1 METIVKTIS
10 SEDAKNRFFSNNMPY
25 ISSNDL
31 TKKDDGKCW
40 GNYPMD
46 VKITSGDTYHMYDIK
61 DNLPLVNNNGEYIF
75 RYYNI
80 KDLRIWLENFIKE
93 CTFYKKAYRGG
104 SYRWYQVDGDFYSGD
119 TLDIYTML
127 GDDISANVC
136 DVVCVNSNADIFNNI
151 FRLSGDTTRYELFFI
166 EFVDDIF
173 SNSKTY
179 EYSIPYF
186 NLPVYIDSIG
196 KTIGDMVTD
205 EQEWTP
211 GKKYFIGDIVT
222 YNNTYYIL
230 KKGENFIKYELNGEL
245 YKIVSNEY
253 YKHGRS
259 NDSEVYY
266 FIEDSGQ
273 EFNPYDD
280 FSTDK
285 IIISHSLIND
295 SFSMFLI
302 YYIGEY
308 DDETEKMSFDN
319 DSKKHWSLLTKTGVI
334 ETETGVIETETNN
347 NIVIPSKLNEFVSV
361 RRSYLDP
368 IDPNDDSKLLP
379 YVLNNDEIILPG
391 CETYIPYILGYTNY
405 TVKDGVICVD
415 LLNEVTFLINVDD
428 VSGITKTINDT
439 LYTNGR
445 VFLNQDI
452 TTEYKWI
459 KFTYYIGCNIVNDK
473 QDLSTGIKYTE
484 TTGIKYTE
492 TRSIDIYNETISYD
506 GRNISVKGCTIGS
519 STFESSNYNI
529 NDKPC
534 AIAEYNKSS
543 KAFGLHTF
551 SDDRLFGNVL
561 VENDNTNINVNRGN
575 YTAIERH
582 NILGEVNSMDD
593 LKNYRNNFF
602 KL

>member
-10 SEDAKNRFFSNNMPY
+10 SEDAKNRFFSNHMPY
-25 ISSNDL
+25 ISSKDL
-31 TKKDDGKCW
+31 TIEDDGNCW
-40 GNYPMD
+40 GNYPLD
-46 VKITSGDTYHMYDIK
+46 VKITPDDKYRMYDIK

-80 KDLRIWLENFIKE
+80 KELKNWLENFIKE
-93 CTFYKKAYRGG
+93 CIFYKKAYRGG

-151 FRLSGDTTRYELFFI
+151 FRLSGDTTRYELNFI

-230 KKGENFIKYELNGEL
+230 EKGENLIKYELNGEL

-253 YKHGRS
+253 DKHRS
-259 NDSEVYY
+259 SKDSEMYY
-266 FIEDSGQ
+266 FIEDYGQ
-273 EFNPYDD
+273 EFNPYN
-280 FSTDK
+280 FPTDKNK
-285 IIISHSLIND
+285 IIISHSLING

-308 DDETEKMSFDN
+308 DNETEKMSFDN
-319 DSKKHWSLLTKTGVI
+319 DLRKHWSLLT
-334 ETETGVIETETNN
+334 ETGVIEKETNN

-361 RRSYLDP
+361 RRSYD
-368 IDPNDDSKLLP
+368 DDSKLLP
-379 YVLNNDEIILPG
+379 YVLNNDEFIPDG
-391 CETYIPYILGYTNY
+391 CKTYIPYILGYTNY

-428 VSGITKTINDT
+428 VSGITKTIDDT

-459 KFTYYIGCNIVNDK
+459 KFTYYIGCNIINDK
-473 QDLSTGIKYTE
+473 PDLSTGIKYTE
-484 TTGIKYTE
+484 T
-492 TRSIDIYNETISYD
+492 RSINIYNETIFYD
-506 GRNISVKGCTIGS
+506 GRNINVKGCTIGS

-529 NDKPC
+529 YDKPC
-534 AIAEYNKSS
+534 AVAEYNKSN

>member
-31 TKKDDGKCW
+31 TRKDDGDCW
-40 GNYPMD
+40 GNYPLD
-46 VKITSGDTYHMYDIK
+46 VKITPDDKYYHTPDGKYYQMYDIK
-61 DNLPLVNNNGEYIF
+61 DNLPLFNNNGEYIF

-80 KDLRIWLENFIKE
+80 KDLKNWLENFIKE
-93 CTFYKKAYRGG
+93 CIFYKKAYRGG
-104 SYRWYQVDGDFYSGD
+104 SYRWYQVDGYFYSGG

-136 DVVCVNSNADIFNNI
+136 DVVCVNNNADIFNNI
-151 FRLSGDTTRYELFFI
+151 FRLSGSTVRYELVFL
-166 EFVDDIF
+166 EFVKDIF
-173 SNSKTY
+173 SNSKAY
-179 EYSIPYF
+179 KYSIPYF

-230 KKGENFIKYELNGEL
+230 EKGENLIKYELNGEL

-253 YKHGRS
+253 NKHGSS
-259 NDSEVYY
+259 NDSEMYY
-266 FIEDSGQ
+266 FIEDYGQ
-273 EFNPYDD
+273 EFNPYN
-280 FSTDK
+280 FPTDKNK
-285 IIISHSLIND
+285 IIISHSLID
-295 SFSMFLI
+295 YSFSMFLI
-302 YYIGEY
+302 YYTGEY
-308 DDETEKMSFDN
+308 DNEAEKTRFDN
-319 DSKKHWSLLTKTGVI
+319 DSRKHWSLLT
-334 ETETGVIETETNN
+334 ETGVIEKETNN
-347 NIVIPSKLNEFVSV
+347 KIVIPSKLNEFVSV
-361 RRSYLDP
+361 RRSYD
-368 IDPNDDSKLLP
+368 DDSKLLP
-379 YVLNNDEIILPG
+379 YVLNNDEFIPYG

-428 VSGITKTINDT
+428 VSGITKTIDDT

-452 TTEYKWI
+452 TAEYKWI
-459 KFTYYIGCNIVNDK
+459 KFTYYIGCNIINDK
-473 QDLSTGIKYTE
+473 PDLS
-484 TTGIKYTE
+484 TGIKYTE
-492 TRSIDIYNETISYD
+492 TRSIDIYNETIFYD

-529 NDKPC
+529 DDKPC
-534 AIAEYNKSS
+534 AIAEYNKSN

>member
-10 SEDAKNRFFSNNMPY
+10 SEDAKNRFFSNHMPY

-31 TKKDDGKCW
+31 TEKYDGKCW
-40 GNYPMD
+40 GNYPLD
-46 VKITSGDTYHMYDIK
+46 VKITPDDKFHNHNYMYDIK

-80 KDLRIWLENFIKE
+80 KELKNWLENFIKE
-93 CTFYKKAYRGG
+93 CIFYKKAYRGG
-104 SYRWYQVDGDFYSGD
+104 SYRWYQVDRDFYSGGTGE

-136 DVVCVNSNADIFNNI
+136 DVVCVNSNADIFNSI
-151 FRLSGDTTRYELFFI
+151 FRLSGSTVRYELVFL
-166 EFVDDIF
+166 EFVEDIF
-173 SNSKTY
+173 SNSKNY
-179 EYSIPYF
+179 EYTTPYF

-230 KKGENFIKYELNGEL
+230 EKGENLIKYELNGEL

-253 YKHGRS
+253 NKHGLS
-259 NDSEVYY
+259 KDSEMYY
-266 FIEDSGQ
+266 FIEDYGQ
-273 EFNPYDD
+273 EFNPYD
-280 FSTDK
+280 FPTDKNK
-285 IIISHSLIND
+285 IIISHSLING

-302 YYIGEY
+302 YYVGEY
-308 DDETEKMSFDN
+308 DNEDEKMRFDN
-319 DSKKHWSLLTKTGVI
+319 DSKKHWSLLT
-334 ETETGVIETETNN
+334 ETGVIEKETNN
-347 NIVIPSKLNEFVSV
+347 KIVIPSKLNEFVSV
-361 RRSYLDP
+361 RRSYD
-368 IDPNDDSKLLP
+368 DDSKLLP
-379 YVLNNDEIILPG
+379 YVLNNDEFIPDG
-391 CETYIPYILGYTNY
+391 CKTYIPYILGYTNY

-428 VSGITKTINDT
+428 VSGITKTIDDT

-445 VFLNQDI
+445 VFLNNDI
-452 TTEYKWI
+452 KTEYKWI
-459 KFTYYIGCNIVNDK
+459 KFTYYIGCNIINDK
-473 QDLSTGIKYTE
+473 PDLS
-484 TTGIKYTE
+484 TGIKYTE
-492 TRSIDIYNETISYD
+492 TRSIDIYNEEIVYD
-506 GRNISVKGCTIGS
+506 GRKISVKGCTIGS

-529 NDKPC
+529 YDKPC
-534 AIAEYNKSS
+534 AIAEYNKSN
-543 KAFGLHTF
+543 KTFGLHTF

>member
-10 SEDAKNRFFSNNMPY
+10 SEDAKNRFFSNHMPY
-25 ISSNDL
+25 ISSKDL
-31 TKKDDGKCW
+31 TKEEDGNCW
-40 GNYPMD
+40 GNYPLD
-46 VKITSGDTYHMYDIK
+46 VKITPDDKYHIYDIK

-80 KDLRIWLENFIKE
+80 KDLRIWLGNFIKE
-93 CTFYKKAYRGG
+93 CIFYKKAYRGG

-151 FRLSGDTTRYELFFI
+151 FRLSGSTIRYELFFI

-230 KKGENFIKYELNGEL
+230 EKGENLIKYELNGEL

-253 YKHGRS
+253 NKHGLS

-266 FIEDSGQ
+266 FIEDYGQ
-273 EFNPYDD
+273 EFNPYD
-280 FSTDK
+280 FPTDKHK
-285 IIISHSLIND
+285 IIISHSLID
-295 SFSMFLI
+295 YSFSMFLI
-302 YYIGEY
+302 YYVGEY
-308 DDETEKMSFDN
+308 DNDTEKMSFDN
-319 DSKKHWSLLTKTGVI
+319 DLRKHWSLLT
-334 ETETGVIETETNN
+334 ETGVIEKETNN
-347 NIVIPSKLNEFVSV
+347 KIIIPSKLNEFVSV

-368 IDPNDDSKLLP
+368 INPDDDSKLLP
-379 YVLNNDEIILPG
+379 YVLNNDEFIPYG

-428 VSGITKTINDT
+428 VSGITKTIDDT

-459 KFTYYIGCNIVNDK
+459 KFTYYIGCNIINDK
-473 QDLSTGIKYTE
+473 PDLS
-484 TTGIKYTE
+484 TGIKYTE
-492 TRSIDIYNETISYD
+492 TRSIDIYNETIFYD
-506 GRNISVKGCTIGS
+506 GRNINVKGCTIGS

-534 AIAEYNKSS
+534 AIAEYNKSN

>member
-10 SEDAKNRFFSNNMPY
+10 SEDAKNRFFSNHMPY
-25 ISSNDL
+25 ISSKNL
-31 TKKDDGKCW
+31 TIEDDGNCW
-40 GNYPMD
+40 GNYPLD
-46 VKITSGDTYHMYDIK
+46 VKITHNDKYHMYDIK

-93 CTFYKKAYRGG
+93 CIFYKKAYRGG

-136 DVVCVNSNADIFNNI
+136 DVVCVNNNADIFNNI
-151 FRLSGDTTRYELFFI
+151 FRLSGDTTRYELLFI

-186 NLPVYIDSIG
+186 NLPVYIDGIG

-230 KKGENFIKYELNGEL
+230 EKGENLIKYELNGEL

-253 YKHGRS
+253 NKHGSS

-266 FIEDSGQ
+266 FIEDYGQ
-273 EFNPYDD
+273 EFNPYN
-280 FSTDK
+280 FPTDK
-285 IIISHSLIND
+285 HKISISHSLID
-295 SFSMFLI
+295 YSFSMFLI

-308 DDETEKMSFDN
+308 DNDTEKMSFDN
-319 DSKKHWSLLTKTGVI
+319 DLRKHWSLLT
-334 ETETGVIETETNN
+334 ETGVIEKETNN
-347 NIVIPSKLNEFVSV
+347 TIVIPSKLNEFVSV

-368 IDPNDDSKLLP
+368 INPDDDSTLLP
-379 YVLNNDEIILPG
+379 YVLNNDEFIPYG

-459 KFTYYIGCNIVNDK
+459 KFTYYIGCNIINDK
-473 QDLSTGIKYTE
+473 PDLS
-484 TTGIKYTE
+484 TGIKYTE
-492 TRSIDIYNETISYD
+492 TRSIDIYNETIFYD

-529 NDKPC
+529 YDKPC
-534 AIAEYNKSS
+534 AIAEYNKSN
-543 KAFGLHTF
+543 KVFGLHTF

>member
-10 SEDAKNRFFSNNMPY
+10 SEDAKNRFFSNHMPY
-25 ISSNDL
+25 ISSKDL
-31 TKKDDGKCW
+31 TIEEDGKCW
-40 GNYPMD
+40 GNYPLD
-46 VKITSGDTYHMYDIK
+46 VKITPDDKYHMYDIK

-93 CTFYKKAYRGG
+93 CIFYKKAYRGG
-104 SYRWYQVDGDFYSGD
+104 SYRWYQVDGDFYNGD
-119 TLDIYTML
+119 TLDIYAML

-136 DVVCVNSNADIFNNI
+136 DVVCVNNNADLFNSI
-151 FRLSGDTTRYELFFI
+151 FRLSGSTIRYELLFI

-211 GKKYFIGDIVT
+211 GKKYFIGDIVI

-230 KKGENFIKYELNGEL
+230 KKGENFIKYELNGPL

-266 FIEDSGQ
+266 FIEDYGQ
-273 EFNPYDD
+273 EFKPYDD
-280 FSTDK
+280 FPTDK

-319 DSKKHWSLLTKTGVI
+319 DLKKHWSLL
-334 ETETGVIETETNN
+334 TETGVIETETNN

-368 IDPNDDSKLLP
+368 IEPNDDSKLLP
-379 YVLNNDEIILPG
+379 YVLNNDEIIPYG

-415 LLNEVTFLINVDD
+415 LLNEVTFLKNVDD
-428 VSGITKTINDT
+428 VSGITKTIDDT
-439 LYTNGR
+439 SNGR
-445 VFLNQDI
+445 IFLEQDI
-452 TTEYKWI
+452 TEEYKCI
-459 KFTYYIGCNIVNDK
+459 KFTYYIGCNIINDNP
-473 QDLSTGIKYTE
+473 DLS
-484 TTGIKYTE
+484 TGIKYTE
-492 TRSIDIYNETISYD
+492 TRSIDIYNDTIFYD
-506 GRNISVKGCTIGS
+506 GHNISVKGCTIGS
-519 STFESSNYNI
+519 STFESTSYNI

-543 KAFGLHTF
+543 KTFELHTF

-561 VENDNTNINVNRGN
+561 VANDKANINVNRGN

>member
-10 SEDAKNRFFSNNMPY
+10 SEDAKNRFFSNHMPY
-25 ISSNDL
+25 ISSKDL
-31 TKKDDGKCW
+31 TKEEDGECW
-40 GNYPMD
+40 GNYPLD
-46 VKITSGDTYHMYDIK
+46 VKITPDDKYHIYDIK

-80 KDLRIWLENFIKE
+80 KELKNWLENFIKE
-93 CTFYKKAYRGG
+93 CIFYKKAYRGG

-151 FRLSGDTTRYELFFI
+151 FRLSGSTIRYELFFI

-211 GKKYFIGDIVT
+211 GKKYFIGDIVI

-230 KKGENFIKYELNGEL
+230 EKGENLIKYELNGEL

-253 YKHGRS
+253 NKHGLS

-266 FIEDSGQ
+266 FIEDYGQ
-273 EFNPYDD
+273 EFNPYN
-280 FSTDK
+280 FPTDKNK
-285 IIISHSLIND
+285 IIISHSLING

-308 DDETEKMSFDN
+308 DNDTEKMSFDN
-319 DSKKHWSLLTKTGVI
+319 DLRKHWSLLTETSVI
-334 ETETGVIETETNN
+334 EKETNN

-368 IDPNDDSKLLP
+368 INPDDDSKLLP
-379 YVLNNDEIILPG
+379 YVLNNDEFIPNV

-428 VSGITKTINDT
+428 VSVTTKTIGNT
-439 LYTNGR
+439 LSTNGR

-459 KFTYYIGCNIVNDK
+459 KFTYYIGCNIINDK
-473 QDLSTGIKYTE
+473 PDLS
-484 TTGIKYTE
+484 TGIKYTE
-492 TRSIDIYNETISYD
+492 TRSIDIYNETIFYD

-529 NDKPC
+529 YDKPC

-543 KAFGLHTF
+543 KVFGLHTF